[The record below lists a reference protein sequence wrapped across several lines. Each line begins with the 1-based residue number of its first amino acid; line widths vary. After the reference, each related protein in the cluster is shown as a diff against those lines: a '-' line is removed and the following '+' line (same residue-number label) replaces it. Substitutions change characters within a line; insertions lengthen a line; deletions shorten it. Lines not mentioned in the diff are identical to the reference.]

1 MKLVAPVYT
10 LAPLQERVFE
20 FKGLNKK
27 SVIDDG
33 EMRDMYNL
41 SSDEYPCLYQR
52 KPRGVFSES
61 YQRPTAMIVK
71 DGKLAVISD
80 GKFYYNGVME
90 PGLSLSDKTQMVSIN
105 MRICFFPEKMFYNIK
120 TKETGSLSAKIEMET
135 ECSISS
141 STITFESASKTVK
154 TYLSS
159 RYVDVRK
166 YSASDGGSL
175 PAGTDTSKWYTVI
188 FEEQIDTPESYFKVG
203 RNIVVSGWLSATTK
217 NEGHINLLTSRAK
230 WSLSGTVQS
239 IDSLKV
245 VIKGGILVGEDVGEF
260 SLDHKATDT
269 DLGYLLS
276 TDTSIEKS
284 VTAYFYGEIMA
295 TTTIDDESFT
305 KGDAIEIYIEGWSE
319 GGDPFETS
327 AIVEEIGKTYIKF
340 PDDTFIGVIAEGKT
354 SIEIASG
361 IVRFERKCPDLDF
374 VVESNNRL
382 WGVSNADNTIYACK
396 LGDPTNW
403 AYFQNTSLD
412 SYYAEQGTDGEWTGC
427 AAYSS
432 HLLFFKADYIHRL
445 YGSRPSE
452 FQTDTMECHGLE
464 GGSEKS
470 IAIINDVVMYK
481 SRVGIMAYSGGTPVL
496 ISDSFGTGKYKD
508 AVAGTDRFKYYVSLI
523 NDDTPEFY
531 VYDMS
536 RHLWHKEDNARARAF
551 AYLDGK
557 LLFIDDV
564 SNSIYQIDASSG
576 SNEIEWMAQLGPFDE
591 FVENKKIYSKL
602 KMRLNFEE
610 LSELKLFISIDDG
623 EWELIGNVNAR
634 QGRTLTVPIVPR
646 RCNRFAIKLEGKGY
660 CKIESIVRQ
669 YRQGRR

>member
-10 LAPLQERVFE
+10 LAPLQERVLE

-71 DGKLAVISD
+71 GGKLAVISD
-80 GKFYYNGVME
+80 GKFYYDGKME

-105 MRICFFPEKMFYNIK
+105 TRICFFPEKMFYNIK
-120 TKETGSLSAKIEMET
+120 TEETGSLPAKIEMET
-135 ECSISS
+135 ECSVSS
-141 STITFESASKTVK
+141 STITFKSA
-154 TYLSS
+154 
-159 RYVDVRK
+159 
-166 YSASDGGSL
+166 
-175 PAGTDTSKWYTVI
+175 
-188 FEEQIDTPESYFKVG
+188 
-203 RNIVVSGWLSATTK
+203 
-217 NEGHINLLTSRAK
+217 
-230 WSLSGTVQS
+230 
-239 IDSLKV
+239 
-245 VIKGGILVGEDVGEF
+245 
-260 SLDHKATDT
+260 
-269 DLGYLLS
+269 
-276 TDTSIEKS
+276 
-284 VTAYFYGEIMA
+284 
-295 TTTIDDESFT
+295 TIDDKSFA
-305 KGDAIEIYIEGWSE
+305 KGDALDIYIEGWSE
-319 GGDPFETS
+319 SGGPFQTS
-327 AIVEEIGKTYIKF
+327 AIIEDIGKTYIKF

-412 SYYAEQGTDGEWTGC
+412 SYSAPQGTDGEWTGC

-432 HLLFFKADYIHRL
+432 HLLFFKEDYIHRL

-464 GGSEKS
+464 KGSEKS

-481 SRVGIMAYSGGTPVL
+481 ARVGIMAYSGGTPVL

-523 NDDTPEFY
+523 NDGTPEFY

-536 RHLWHKEDNARARAF
+536 RYLWHKEDNARARAF
-551 AYLDGK
+551 AYLNGK

-564 SNSIYQIDASSG
+564 SNSIYQIDSSSG

-591 FVENKKIYSKL
+591 FVEDKKIYSKL
-602 KMRLNFEE
+602 KLRLNFEE
-610 LSELKLFISIDDG
+610 LSELKLSISIDDG
-623 EWELIGNVNAR
+623 EWELIGNVNTR